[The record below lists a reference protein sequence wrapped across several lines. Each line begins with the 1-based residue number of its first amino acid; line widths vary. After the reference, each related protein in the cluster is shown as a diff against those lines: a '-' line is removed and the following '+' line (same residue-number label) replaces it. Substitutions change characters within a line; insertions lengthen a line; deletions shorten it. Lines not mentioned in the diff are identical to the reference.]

1 MSKKTILEDAQE
13 IVDGKRNTDYG
24 DPCESFWKIA
34 KVATILVDKHCP
46 CCQQGEITFTATDI
60 CRILKSVKLVRQA
73 HRYKR
78 DNLVDEAGYA
88 RIESILKG
96 DEEDRSKPTT
106 QATIN

>member
-24 DPCESFWKIA
+24 DPCESFEKIA
-34 KVATILVDKHCP
+34 SVATMLIDKHCP
-46 CCQQGEITFTATDI
+46 KCQEEIILTATDI
-60 CRILKSVKLVRQA
+60 CRILKSVKLIRQA

-78 DNLVDEAGYA
+78 DNLIDECGYA

-96 DEEDRSKPTT
+96 DEDNDKRK
-106 QATIN
+106 A